1 MLNTGYKKK
10 KLWKKQNFLLESRK
24 SFLMQSVQFYV
35 LVIIEINAS
44 NKYLEVL
51 QLISGTLMF
60 MKPVWSDRCRVT
72 RVIIPMAAAIRRWL
86 TESITRWVICRKN
99 TQWRFI
105 VYPIPNLPNYHLPIM
120 HFVAYITRS
129 FSATLNST
137 LLVALCLFSYSWCCS
152 QVYRELHKS
161 QLAVFWFL
169 FFFKH
174 PINPPLSWTRLL
186 LWKFQEIS
194 SFRDTRVF
202 IQGEDLNRNLSM
214 FLFRALLRWA
224 GTKIFKPH
232 LDPIFR

>member
-86 TESITRWVICRKN
+86 TESITRWAICRKN

-105 VYPIPNLPNYHLPIM
+105 VYPIPDLPNYHLPIM
-120 HFVAYITRS
+120 HIVAYITRS
-129 FSATLNST
+129 FSATLNSA

-161 QLAVFWFL
+161 QLVVFNIPL
-169 FFFKH
+169 TH
-174 PINPPLSWTRLL
+174 LSWTRLL

-202 IQGEDLNRNLSM
+202 IQGE
-214 FLFRALLRWA
+214 ALLRWA
-224 GTKIFKPH
+224 GTKISN
-232 LDPIFR
+232 LI

>member
-1 MLNTGYKKK
+1 MLNTGYKKKK

-161 QLAVFWFL
+161 QLAVFWGVFL
-169 FFFKH
+169 NIPLTHLCPELDSYCENFKR
-174 PINPPLSWTRLL
+174 SAAS
-186 LWKFQEIS
+186 EIPES
-194 SFRDTRVF
+194 LYKEKTWIEILACFYL
-202 IQGEDLNRNLSM
+202 E
-214 FLFRALLRWA
+214 LF
-224 GTKIFKPH
+224 
-232 LDPIFR
+232 